1 YQTSETLSNADFNQN
16 DIAVYYNISND
27 HLVLDGIKDLNTIQ
41 HLKIYN
47 IIGQAIQ
54 SFDSVTTQEVS
65 MSALTSGIYIAEI
78 IETSGVKT
86 TLKFVK
92 Q

>member
-1 YQTSETLSNADFNQN
+1 FNQN

-27 HLVLDGIKDLNTIQ
+27 HLVLDGIEDLQAIKS
-41 HLKIYN
+41 LKIYN
-47 IIGQAIQ
+47 ILGQAIQ

-78 IETSGVKT
+78 I
-86 TLKFVK
+86 
-92 Q
+92 

>member
-1 YQTSETLSNADFNQN
+1 
-16 DIAVYYNISND
+16 VYYNISND
-27 HLVLDGIKDLNTIQ
+27 HLVLDGIKDLQAIKS
-41 HLKIYN
+41 LKIYN
-47 IIGQAIQ
+47 ILGQAIQ

-65 MSALTSGIYIAEI
+65 MSVLTSGIYIAEI